1 MLHTNHANEA
11 FKEIGSAKDKIDSSD
26 MGKGIV
32 DVQKMHNRLHD
43 LLRDIKTEFYSQKN
57 SFLNGVRA
65 EKSKKKN
72 QILFRSTS
80 SINGKIRNANYIL

>member
-1 MLHTNHANEA
+1 M
-11 FKEIGSAKDKIDSSD
+11 FKKRIIDYMIYCD
-26 MGKGIV
+26 
-32 DVQKMHNRLHD
+32 
-43 LLRDIKTEFYSQKN
+43 DIKTEFYSQKN